1 MTPTP
6 TSEGIARL
14 LKIVDTRTGRPT
26 THRVLSTQITI
37 GADPRCDIVLIDDGT
52 IASQH
57 VILRFVQGRCL
68 ALPKDGSVAIDDVAV
83 RRPVA
88 PLEPGRMLT
97 FGAYRLQI
105 AEATDGDLVGT
116 TPTEEQDQTEQAY
129 RELVRRKLVRR
140 LDLRRRDVTQTD
152 DDLLRDQVALILH
165 DIIREPDS
173 ALPASMNAG
182 AFVTEMADECLG
194 LGPIEDLLRDHQVSE
209 IMVVDAEH
217 IYIERRGRLEQVDK
231 RFTSDEAL
239 EIIIQRIVRPLGR
252 RIDQAVPMVDAR
264 LRDGSRVNAVIPPL
278 AVRGPCL
285 TIRKFPANPLSA
297 DDLAQFGSL
306 TTRMA
311 RFLERAVKAKQNL
324 LISGGTGSGKTT
336 LLNIMS
342 SYIWPD
348 ERIVTVEDAAE
359 LQLQQ
364 EHVVSLETR
373 PPSLEGKGEY
383 TIRDLVRNAL
393 RMRPDR
399 IIVGECRGSEALDML
414 QAMNTGHAGS
424 MTTIHANTPR
434 DSLARL
440 ETLVLLADK
449 GLSSRAVREQIVQ
462 SIGLVVQ
469 QSRLQGGAR
478 KVTHISEVV
487 GLDGH
492 GNFIVEDIFHFVTRG
507 IDHNGRIIGDFKLTG
522 HLPSFLG
529 DMVTLGLVGDGE
541 YI

>member
-1 MTPTP
+1 MTTP
-6 TSEGIARL
+6 TSDIAARL
-14 LKIVDTRTGRPT
+14 VKLTDTRTGQPRT
-26 THRVLSTQITI
+26 YRVRRAEVHV
-37 GADPRCDIVLIDDGT
+37 GGDPRRCDVVLDDSAAARHLTLKFNATGHCFVVRGEAPFEIDG
-52 IASQH
+52 
-57 VILRFVQGRCL
+57 VV
-68 ALPKDGSVAIDDVAV
+68 V
-83 RRPVA
+83 RRPAV
-88 PLEPGRMLT
+88 PLALGQALT
-97 FGAYRLQI
+97 IGPYRLEI
-105 AEATDGDLVGT
+105 ATVGVDAPVSEDEARAEST
-116 TPTEEQDQTEQAY
+116 QAY
-129 RELVRRKLVRR
+129 RETVRRELVRR
-140 LDLRRRDVTQTD
+140 LDLRRRNITETD
-152 DDLLRDQVALILH
+152 DESLRDEVALILH
-165 DIIREPDS
+165 DIISEPDTR
-173 ALPASMNAG
+173 LPDGVDGST
-182 AFVTEMADECLG
+182 FVTELADECLG
-194 LGPIEDLLRDHQVSE
+194 LGPIEALLRDREISE
-209 IMVVDAEH
+209 IMVVDAQH
-217 IYIERRGRLEQVDK
+217 IYVERAGELTLVADK

-285 TIRKFPANPLSA
+285 TIRKFPSDPLGV
-297 DDLAQFGSL
+297 DDLIAYDSL
-306 TTRMA
+306 TRRMS
-311 RFLERAVKAKQNL
+311 RFLERSVKARQNI

-342 SYIWPD
+342 SYIWPT

-364 EHVVSLETR
+364 EHVVALETR
-373 PPSLEGKGEY
+373 PPSLEGKGAY

-424 MTTIHANTPR
+424 MTTVHSNSPR
-434 DSLARL
+434 DSLSRL

-469 QSRLQGGAR
+469 QCRLQGGAR
-478 KVTHISEVV
+478 KITHISEVV
-487 GLDGH
+487 GLDSH
-492 GNFIVEDIFHFVTRG
+492 GDFIVEDIFRFVIDG
-507 IDHNGRIIGDFKLTG
+507 IDAMGRVRGAFKLTG

-529 DMVTLGLVGDGE
+529 DMVTLGLVEDKE